1 MKRREWLR
9 GAITAPAL
17 AAATAAVTQAPAV
30 AQTPPPNNQDTPKL
44 VLTTPDAVGQG
55 SRSFLTGPELQTLEA
70 LGRVLMPSF
79 NERPGAVEAGAP
91 QFLDFLLSQSPADR
105 QELYRRGL
113 GLLEARSFSKL
124 SSAEAKQVLASLEQ
138 PWTYDAP
145 ADPLA
150 KFLRTAKD
158 DLLQATVNSKEWA
171 ASSKS
176 RTSGGTSYY
185 YFPIE

>member
-17 AAATAAVTQAPAV
+17 AAATAAMTEAPAV

-44 VLTTPDAVGQG
+44 TFTTPDAVGDG
-55 SRSFLTGPELQTLEA
+55 ARTFLSATELQTLEA
-70 LGRVLMPSF
+70 LARVLMPPF
-79 NERPGAVEAGAP
+79 NGRPGAVEAGAP
-91 QFLDFLLSQSPADR
+91 QFLDFLLSQSPAYR

-113 GLLEARSFSKL
+113 SLLESRSFSKL
-124 SSAEAKQVLASLEQ
+124 GAAEAKQVLASLEQ
-138 PWTYDAP
+138 PWTFDAP

-150 KFLRTAKD
+150 KFLRAAKD